1 MHQKAILAS
10 KQPDDIKYGPNLVQ
24 QLFLRILERGIAVA
38 YLVKLSHIWNQ
49 AVLIMMRLWFL
60 Q

>member
-1 MHQKAILAS
+1 MHQKAIVAS
-10 KQPDDIKYGPNLVQ
+10 KQSDDIKYGPNLVQ
-24 QLFLRILERGIAVA
+24 QLFLRTLERGIASA